1 MSKYNDCYYAY
12 DRSKNYKFEPSL
24 TTTAT
29 NFLNNYIYTIEKTLL
44 ENLYKN
50 CNRGIHYYDH
60 SIYNI
65 SRFTIHLAHSQNKV
79 DTLNGLYK
87 RKIDM
92 NSFMDYPDAPKL
104 IDYIYD
110 KIKRIDYRFNIEEI
124 KNEAT
129 VYTFRISL

>member
-1 MSKYNDCYYAY
+1 MSKYNDCYNAY
-12 DRSKNYKFEPSL
+12 ERSKNYKFEPSL
-24 TTTAT
+24 TNTAV

-44 ENLYKN
+44 DNLYIN
-50 CNRGIHYYDH
+50 CNRGVYYYDH
-60 SIYNI
+60 SIYNV
-65 SRFTIHLAHSQNKV
+65 SRFTVHLAHSQNKI

-92 NSFMDYPDAPKL
+92 NSYLDYPNAPKL

-110 KIKRIDYRFNIEEI
+110 KIKRIDYRFNIEEV